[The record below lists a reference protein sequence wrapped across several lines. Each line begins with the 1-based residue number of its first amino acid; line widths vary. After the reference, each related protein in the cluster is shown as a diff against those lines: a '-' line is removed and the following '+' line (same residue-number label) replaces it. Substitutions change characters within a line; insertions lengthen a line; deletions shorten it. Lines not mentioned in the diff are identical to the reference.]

1 MEFLRPFF
9 FSISLFI
16 IFFHVPGPGTRYRL
30 GFEKAFNLLKASAS
44 DENGKSKTTRVIL
57 FLTDEAPPEDEEGP
71 IFQTIR
77 DMNLELNNSVVIL
90 TFGFGNVNSKTE
102 EILQD
107 IAKQNTAK
115 YIKGNKTV
123 GDIKV
128 NKK

>member
-1 MEFLRPFF
+1 MIL
-9 FSISLFI
+9 
-16 IFFHVPGPGTRYRL
+16 FHVPGREARYRL